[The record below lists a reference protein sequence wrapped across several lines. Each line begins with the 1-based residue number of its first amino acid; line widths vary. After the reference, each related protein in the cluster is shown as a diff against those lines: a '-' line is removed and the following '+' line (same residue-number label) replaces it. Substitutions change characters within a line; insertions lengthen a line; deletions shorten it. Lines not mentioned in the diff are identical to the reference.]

1 MSFWLHCPHVLPEMG
16 SARHR
21 LYSLPVPHPPA
32 QRWSN
37 VHIRKNW
44 LPGPLLDLPVS
55 PSPAP
60 RLHQPSFFLLLALGS
75 SSLDL
80 SHLHI
85 PLGLGERKRH
95 GTDVLLPTDVFSTL
109 CLLRSWLRGVT
120 RPFSEVQDSPTPP
133 AWPVVLGSRS

>member
-1 MSFWLHCPHVLPEMG
+1 MSFWLHCLHVLSEMG
-16 SARHR
+16 SARYC

-37 VHIRKNW
+37 VRIRKNW

-60 RLHQPSFFLLLALGS
+60 HLHHPSFFLLLALGS
-75 SSLDL
+75 SFLDL

-85 PLGLGERKRH
+85 LLGLGERKRH

-133 AWPVVLGSRS
+133 AWPVVLGNRS